1 MGDGFGPLIARP
13 SFFVLM
19 LSGRQ
24 MTLRGVEIILK
35 RAAANIDSEMEKNR
49 HRVLPPTLPDPES
62 APTPW
67 YALRF
72 GSIAIG

>member
-1 MGDGFGPLIARP
+1 
-13 SFFVLM
+13 M

-24 MTLRGVEIILK
+24 MTLRVVEIILK
-35 RAAANIDSEMEKNR
+35 RAAANIDREMEKSR
-49 HRVLPPTLPDPES
+49 HRVLLPTWPDPES

-67 YALRF
+67 YAFRF